1 MKENK
6 TEKLNAI
13 SFTDAFFNVY
23 EEDKK
28 VCIESDCENIS
39 SLQEH
44 YGIEGEIQ
52 SLGDICRVCTSQ
64 YTVEEAIQFLEDIGV
79 KRSRIAVDNV
89 PIEVDVDTVFSKKS
103 IVLACPKCGSMDIT
117 VINIAGLLPPMY
129 RCLKCGYIGRIVLE
143 VVVDK
148 D

>member
-1 MKENK
+1 MKENE
-6 TEKLNAI
+6 TEKDNTV

-39 SLQEH
+39 SLREH
-44 YGIEGEIQ
+44 YGIGEEFQ
-52 SLGDICRVCTSQ
+52 SLGDICRVCASQ
-64 YTVEEAIQFLEDIGV
+64 YTVEETVQFLENIGV

-103 IVLACPKCGSMDIT
+103 IVLACPRCGSTDIT

-129 RCLKCGYIGRIVLE
+129 RCLKCGYIGRIILE
-143 VVVDK
+143 IEVEK